1 MTDSA
6 TRVPRAEKVRLRKLT
21 TSDGTVHV
29 GLEVEYH
36 STAGGPV
43 RLQVGLSPEQ
53 AGELGAHLAQLAEKL
68 QAGEH

>member
-1 MTDSA
+1 MAIAA
-6 TRVPRAEKVRLRKLT
+6 TLVPRVETVRLRKLT
-21 TSDGTVHV
+21 TADGAVHV

-36 STAGGPV
+36 STAGAPV
-43 RLQVGLSPEQ
+43 RLQIGLTPEQ